1 MIFQLFQSL
10 TWLQVAFK
18 LLKEPSVVLKLN
30 KGVWFFF
37 FNFLIFYFIFLFEWT
52 LLMSVQ

>member
-37 FNFLIFYFIFLFEWT
+37 FLIFNFI
-52 LLMSVQ
+52 

>member
-10 TWLQVAFK
+10 TCLQVAFK

-37 FNFLIFYFIFLFEWT
+37 FLILNFILFFIFYLIFFI
-52 LLMSVQ
+52 